1 METLLLNKDD
11 VELLKKIILRLYNIV
26 DGRVVRN
33 ELYFMD
39 DKLKDLLTQL
49 KEK

>member
-11 VELLKKIILRLYNIV
+11 VELLKKIMLRLYNII
-26 DGRVVRN
+26 DDRVVRN

-39 DKLKDLLTQL
+39 DKLKDLLTEL